1 MAGFVPELLKSY
13 PAERGSHTYKQG
25 QLWNPSAGGKVC
37 GLLGCAAG
45 NNVIS
50 SFLELVF
57 DAGDVKI
64 AQKMK
69 TQLLL
74 CCLHYG

>member
-1 MAGFVPELLKSY
+1 M
-13 PAERGSHTYKQG
+13 
-25 QLWNPSAGGKVC
+25 C

-45 NNVIS
+45 NNIIS
-50 SFLELVF
+50 SFLEAVF
-57 DAGDVKI
+57 DVGDVKI
-64 AQKMK
+64 AKKMK